1 MTDDSLTFTEP
12 RTPDNTGPGDAYL
25 SQWLP

>member
-1 MTDDSLTFTEP
+1 MTSDFFTFTETM
-12 RTPDNTGPGDAYL
+12 TPDNTGPGDAYL